1 MNVAVLTQHGT
12 DTVMI
17 TFERATQGD
26 PSTPV
31 LCGVQVIHR
40 LEESE
45 IDGAIL
51 EDTLND
57 EDGDEALMDTL
68 KVDALTVR

>member
-1 MNVAVLTQHGT
+1 MQYGT

-17 TFERATQGD
+17 PLDRATQTD
-26 PSTPV
+26 PGTPV
-31 LCGVQVIHR
+31 LCRVQVIHR